1 MIESLRKKISDT
13 IYEKQNRKEELYDKI
28 SRVENELLELNDTLV
43 KLNEEDAFF
52 KMSPYEAFNILD
64 KLGYTN
70 EKEKYDIYFNLVSK
84 QDVKKETDNIALKEN
99 SNTDNIKENVNTYNS
114 YEEKI
119 EECKED
125 LTKEQRKKL
134 GKLVEILVEE
144 FYDDDFYYYIS
155 SVKISKFRVYYNLSI
170 LLSDTYKKE
179 ELYDMVKIAFTYK
192 TITND
197 NKEKVLKGLEKI
209 EDKIKM
215 LQI

>member
-125 LTKEQRKKL
+125 LNKEQRKKL